1 MRNSKYSTVMIGG
14 VDYSRHFKFP
24 FVVQKTLDESLDFAV
39 IELHHMSTKAPFKPF
54 TPVTIGD
61 TLSFIV
67 ASDEV
72 TEIYGTG
79 LYKHIVTVM
88 EKTKETERIMCGAKA
103 FTNPL
108 VRDYTDGQ
116 TRPRV
121 TRFFNE
127 KGHQGRESWAV
138 ATSAIWGDILG
149 ANELVYYLMRDD
161 STVSTPVVISDDPV
175 IQIPKFTDV
184 LLSTEREDLEGVYDN
199 ARVRLFY
206 NPSETAIDYVTQ
218 VSVQGMIGSFS
229 KTTGSTEITPDGGIE
244 WPVDQRGAMLATAG
258 TGIYTVRYDV
268 ETAGVPMFAFIYDV
282 AVVAE
287 PVTKD
292 PYTVEDVTN
301 QLLDTA
307 ETLRDGLDTPR
318 YTLHYK
324 SEEQRQRFQ
333 QDAPEF
339 RFPNG
344 RSLWENLREIGQFV
358 HAIPRACHDA
368 ATNTD
373 YIMFDDLGGT
383 GTADLS
389 KGERYGGGTSLSVG
403 DYTAGLEAM
412 AANLVNLDDVS
423 DGSITEPYDNGY
435 QSLRAATDEARIS
448 ENTGII
454 KTTHPIERIIKVEV
468 GQITVNGKTYAG
480 GDITPYVFPKNE
492 YDILSSYSGVYP
504 TSKTYAVYYT
514 QGAPNIEGLWYKAQD
529 SGSNILNAFEQYSIT
544 NIITTVT
551 GAPTGVFKDLDY
563 KDLIFR
569 VTYIP
574 SVTAR
579 VRQYNPV
586 YDGTFPA
593 LLAHNQSA
601 NKLSAKAFGENL
613 RGQLAMMSKA
623 DETVTYRFRKLE
635 DIPEPGTL
643 YDDDRYISSI
653 TARVYHDFVLAQLN
667 LSAGYNELGARVEI
681 NNAIRQFEIP
691 TSEDRYTTLEEF
703 VVLGKKE
710 SDDTNLVMNSELQAS
725 IKDAIVGSTLGGD
738 VSAAIVTTKDD
749 DGEVI
754 TDPSIVLPV
763 VSLAIGTSLY
773 FGFRFENNFAA
784 GSRSNAGGTDKEGI
798 EFRSQDYVKYGDEFY
813 SHAKTIGFKLM
824 CNTATTAYL
833 VKAAHALPSMHR
845 EGDGDY
851 VTAGTTVAD
860 TGEYPILWHKDSA
873 DAGCLAYQVHYMTND
888 NLIVGDGMAYAC
900 PAVRKNPVLGAAR
913 VYFFPHRINQLTGTT
928 DTSTAIDA
936 TGQEVTVTDDHIN
949 GITAP
954 SGTQSWAIIKNGRF
968 LLGKNSSTF
977 SDIYFNFKRRL

>member
-14 VDYSRHFKFP
+14 EDYSQYFKFP

-39 IELHHMSTKAPFKPF
+39 IELHHLSFKTPFKPF
-54 TPVTIGD
+54 TPVTLGD
-61 TLSFIV
+61 ETGLLSFIV

-72 TEIYGTG
+72 EEIYGTG
-79 LYKHIVTVM
+79 RYKHTVTVM
-88 EKTKETERIMCGAKA
+88 EQTKETERIMCGAKA

-116 TRPRV
+116 TLVQAILCNFYQDKGEQYEYEITREVPAMADKFRSPLNSDKIQIHADGFDFGFGDPSKV
-121 TRFFNE
+121 TLKIAYDDGKSPISVEGDGFFIKKSSIVYSE
-127 KGHQGRESWAV
+127 TI
-138 ATSAIWGDILG
+138 TSF
-149 ANELVYYLMRDD
+149 
-161 STVSTPVVISDDPV
+161 SDDP
-175 IQIPKFTDV
+175 
-184 LLSTEREDLEGVYDN
+184 E
-199 ARVRLFY
+199 
-206 NPSETAIDYVTQ
+206 DYVA
-218 VSVQGMIGSFS
+218 IGN
-229 KTTGSTEITPDGGIE
+229 
-244 WPVDQRGAMLATAG
+244 
-258 TGIYTVRYDV
+258 
-268 ETAGVPMFAFIYDV
+268 GVNGFIYEATFSDDSKRTV
-282 AVVAE
+282 YFEISVVAE

-301 QLLDTA
+301 QLLATA

-318 YTLHYK
+318 YTLTYQ
-324 SEEQRQRFQ
+324 SAEQRERFLQ
-333 QDAPEF
+333 EAPEF

-344 RSLWENLREIGQFV
+344 RSLWENLREVGQFV
-358 HAIPRACHDA
+358 HAIPRAYHHA
-368 ATNTD
+368 ATNKD
-373 YIMFDDLGGT
+373 YIQFYDLGGADK
-383 GTADLS
+383 ADLS

-423 DGSITEPYDNGY
+423 DGSITEPFDGGY
-435 QSLRAATDEARIS
+435 QSLRATTDEARIA

-480 GDITPYVFPKNE
+480 GDITPYVFPRNE
-492 YDILSSYSGVYP
+492 YDILSSYTGIYP
-504 TSKTYAVYYT
+504 TSKTYAIYYT

-544 NIITTVT
+544 NIITAAT
-551 GAPTGVFKDLDY
+551 GAPTGAFKDLEY
-563 KDLIFR
+563 KDLMFR

-586 YDGTFPA
+586 YDGAFPA
-593 LLAHNQSA
+593 MLAHNQSA

-623 DETVTYRFRKLE
+623 DETAQYRFRRLE

-703 VVLGKKE
+703 VVVGKQEDDDPNLAMTVDLQYSILGAFRNQDE
-710 SDDTNLVMNSELQAS
+710 VS
-725 IKDAIVGSTLGGD
+725 D
-738 VSAAIVTTKDD
+738 VSLALVTTKDD
-749 DGEVI
+749 KGDVI
-754 TDPSIVLPV
+754 TSTNIALPV

-784 GSRSNAGGTDKEGI
+784 GSQSNVGGTDKNGVH
-798 EFRSQDYVKYGDEFY
+798 FRSQDYVKYGDDFY
-813 SHAKTIGFKLM
+813 SHAKTIGFKLVYDVG
-824 CNTATTAYL
+824 TSTPLDT
-833 VKAAHALPSMHR
+833 AHALPSGH
-845 EGDGDY
+845 GVSGS
-851 VTAGTTVAD
+851 VAVD
-860 TGEYPILWHKDSA
+860 TGDYPILWHKDSA

-888 NLIVGDGMAYAC
+888 DLIIGDGIAYAC
-900 PAVRKNPVLGAAR
+900 PAVRKNPISGPAR
-913 VYFFPHRINQLTGTT
+913 VYFFPHRINQLTGITNT
-928 DTSTAIDA
+928 ETAINADRF
-936 TGQEVTVTDDHIN
+936 GFKGEEVVVSGNHIH
-949 GITAP
+949 GVTAP
-954 SGTQSWAIIKNGRF
+954 PEAVSWAIIKGGRF
-968 LLGKNSSTF
+968 MIGKNSKTF
-977 SDIYFNFKRRL
+977 NDIYFNFKRRMKS

>member
-14 VDYSRHFKFP
+14 VDYSRYFKFP

-39 IELHHMSTKAPFKPF
+39 IELHHMRQRNPFKPF
-54 TPVTIGD
+54 TPVTLGD
-61 TLSFIV
+61 TTGSLSFIV

-127 KGHQGRESWAV
+127 KGYQGRESWAV

-218 VSVQGMIGSFS
+218 VSVQGKIGSFS

-333 QDAPEF
+333 QEAPEF
-339 RFPNG
+339 RFSNG
-344 RSLWENLREIGQFV
+344 RSLWENLREVGQFV
-358 HAIPRACHDA
+358 HAIPRAIHDLA
-368 ATNTD
+368 DGKD
-373 YIMFDDLGGT
+373 YIVFDDLGGT

-480 GDITPYVFPKNE
+480 GDITPYVFPRNE
-492 YDILSSYSGVYP
+492 YDILSNFSGIYP
-504 TSKTYAVYYT
+504 TSKTYAIYYT
-514 QGAPNIEGLWYKAQD
+514 QGSPNIEGLWYKAQD

-544 NIITTVT
+544 NIITAAT
-551 GAPTGVFKDLDY
+551 GAPTGAFKDLEY

-593 LLAHNQSA
+593 MLAHNQSA

-623 DETVTYRFRKLE
+623 DETVMYRFRKLE

-710 SDDTNLVMNSELQAS
+710 SDDQNLVMNSSLQNS
-725 IKDAIVGSTLGGD
+725 IKEAISGSSLPDRD

-754 TDPSIVLPV
+754 TNPSIVLPV

-784 GSRSNAGGTDKEGI
+784 GSKSDEGGEDKNGVHY
-798 EFRSQDYVKYGDEFY
+798 RSQEYVKYGDDFY
-813 SHAKTIGFKLM
+813 AHAKTIGFMLM
-824 CNTATTAYL
+824 RNML
-833 VKAAHALPSMHR
+833 DNDLESAHALPNSS
-845 EGDGDY
+845 G
-851 VTAGTTVAD
+851 TAGTVVAN
-860 TGEYPILWHKDSA
+860 TGDHPILWYKDSA

-888 NLIVGDGMAYAC
+888 GLIIGDGMAYAC
-900 PAVRKNPVLGAAR
+900 PAVRKNPVQGAAK

-928 DTSTAIDA
+928 DTSTAINA

-949 GITAP
+949 GITSP

-977 SDIYFNFKRRL
+977 GDIYFNFKRRMK